1 MWLDGAGILR
11 WLSVCSTVSYTL
23 PFLGFGM
30 GVFHFAADA
39 LQTKAMTGE
48 CFLIQNSMSC
58 AGPVLASVEFA
69 VYVPK

>member
-11 WLSVCSTVSYTL
+11 CLSVCSTSEL
-23 PFLGFGM
+23 HPAM

-39 LQTKAMTGE
+39 LQTKAITGE
-48 CFLIQNSMSC
+48 CFLIQNSVSC

-69 VYVPK
+69 VCVPK